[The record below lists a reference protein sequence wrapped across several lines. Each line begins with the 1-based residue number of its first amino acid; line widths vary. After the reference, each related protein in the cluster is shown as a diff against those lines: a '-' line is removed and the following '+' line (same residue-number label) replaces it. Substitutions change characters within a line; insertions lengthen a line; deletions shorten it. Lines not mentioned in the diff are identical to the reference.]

1 MRDAGVD
8 IQSHTVNHQ
17 NLRIKKGKYQ
27 SQFPSYEEWLRNET
41 AGSKR
46 LLESQLGISVQA
58 LAYPYGIHSDQ
69 IRTAAMEAG
78 YEAAFTTY
86 GQRLTFHSPA
96 DQLGRYAIESNKPK
110 IFTDALAMIGGA
122 AAAAVTGQLAAVS
135 MLTVPGEGETVR
147 DLKPAIKANLATMG
161 NVEPGTVEIRVSG
174 VGAVPVKYDPG
185 TRLAEGTLMQPLKD
199 RQVTVLLSA
208 QVNGRR
214 VETRWNFICDA
225 IPAPPGAL
233 PAPAPAPGAGKA
245 PVHAAPAPAAPAPA
259 PAAAPRAS
267 SQPAVPAP
275 APAPGSAPSSVAP
288 PSAPAPDAGGAPS
301 SPAASAEPAVS
312 GGVVR

>member
-1 MRDAGVD
+1 MV
-8 IQSHTVNHQ
+8 
-17 NLRIKKGKYQ
+17 
-27 SQFPSYEEWLRNET
+27 ET
-41 AGSKR
+41 SAS
-46 LLESQLGISVQA
+46 S
-58 LAYPYGIHSDQ
+58 
-69 IRTAAMEAG
+69 
-78 YEAAFTTY
+78 
-86 GQRLTFHSPA
+86 
-96 DQLGRYAIESNKPK
+96 
-110 IFTDALAMIGGA
+110 GA

-147 DLKPAIKANLATMG
+147 NLKPAIKANLATMG

-174 VGAVPVKYDPG
+174 VGAVPVKYDPA

-214 VETRWNFICDA
+214 VETRWNFICDV

-233 PAPAPAPGAGKA
+233 PAPTPAPGAGKA
-245 PVHAAPAPAAPAPA
+245 PVHPAPAPAAPAPA

-267 SQPAVPAP
+267 SQPAVPPP

-288 PSAPAPDAGGAPS
+288 PSVPAPDAGGAPS